1 MDFAASGLGGVEVYH
16 VAGRRDFDAL
26 EAERIAI
33 GAPEGY
39 HLVPF
44 ETAMADLYVAADVI
58 VARAGAMTVAEL
70 AAVGVPAILVPLPGA
85 PGDHQTKNAQA
96 LVDAGGA
103 VLVNDRELSGEK
115 LAQILR
121 DLTPARL
128 SEMAA
133 ASETLHT
140 PDAAAMIASVV
151 VHYVA

>member
-1 MDFAASGLGGVEVYH
+1 
-16 VAGRRDFDAL
+16 
-26 EAERIAI
+26 
-33 GAPEGY
+33 
-39 HLVPF
+39 
-44 ETAMADLYVAADVI
+44 MADLYVAADVI

-115 LAQILR
+115 LAQIIG

-128 SEMAA
+128 FEMAA
-133 ASETLHT
+133 ASSTLHA

-151 VHYVA
+151 VRYVA